1 MGSAHRAVPGPGFD
15 SGCVSFM
22 FCPGRNISA
31 GTRNAKKMRAF
42 CVRVATLAKMF
53 PPVDTKDPA
62 AVEREVQAVY
72 LTMFPQGDSGFVPTA
87 LDWVKDCFAGKYKDY
102 QASDARYHDLEH
114 TLQGTLCMARL
125 LHGRHQT
132 DAKPVVGQR
141 MFELGLLAI
150 LLHDTGYLKRKD
162 DISGTGAKY
171 TLTHVTRSVQF
182 AEQLL
187 EEKEIPLK
195 EIRMVQNMIRCTGV
209 NVNLALIPFQ
219 SEIERIVGFALGT
232 ADLLGQMAA
241 DDYVEKLPILFA
253 EFDESA
259 RFYEGKMALTQYFP
273 DADDLVRKTPDFWTT
288 YVLPK
293 INNEFWELHR
303 FLNRPYPN
311 GPNEYLQRVEA
322 NIEKVRRQV
331 AGVGVSQ

>member
-1 MGSAHRAVPGPGFD
+1 
-15 SGCVSFM
+15 
-22 FCPGRNISA
+22 
-31 GTRNAKKMRAF
+31 
-42 CVRVATLAKMF
+42 MF

-62 AVEREVQAVY
+62 AVEKDVQTLY
-72 LTMFPQGDSGFVPTA
+72 LAMFPQGEPGFVPTA
-87 LDWVKDCFAGKYKDY
+87 LGWVQDCFAGRYKEY

-114 TLQGTLCMARL
+114 TLQGTVCMARL
-125 LHGRHQT
+125 LHGRYRA
-132 DAKPVVGQR
+132 DARPIVARR

-150 LLHDTGYLKRKD
+150 LLHDTGYLKKRD
-162 DISGTGAKY
+162 DSGGTGAKY

-187 EEKEIPLK
+187 EEKGIPLN

-209 NVNLALIPFQ
+209 NANLSLIPFQ
-219 SEIERIVGFALGT
+219 NEVEQIVGFALGT

-241 DDYVEKLPILFA
+241 EDYVDKLPVLYS

-259 RFYEGKMALTQYFP
+259 RFYQGRVALTPYFST
-273 DADDLVRKTPDFWTT
+273 ADDLVRKTPEFWVK

-293 INNEFWELHR
+293 IDKEFWGLYR
-303 FLNRPYPN
+303 FLNQPYPN
-311 GPNEYLQRVEA
+311 GPNPYLHGVEA

-331 AGVGVSQ
+331 AAAA

>member
-1 MGSAHRAVPGPGFD
+1 
-15 SGCVSFM
+15 
-22 FCPGRNISA
+22 
-31 GTRNAKKMRAF
+31 
-42 CVRVATLAKMF
+42 MF

-141 MFELGLLAI
+141 MFQLGLLAI

-162 DISGTGAKY
+162 DLSGTGAKY